1 VRPAGFQA
9 GPGRTTVARVATHRG
24 VVDPLASRPAV
35 ARLAGSDDAL
45 ISRPE
50 ALAQGLSPDD
60 VKRLVRGGLWV
71 PVRRGWYTTQ
81 ERWSLLDPDR
91 GRPLLAITAAH
102 RGLRRPHVI
111 SHSSGAVVLDLPILR
126 PRDGLI
132 HVTKQGSPRARV
144 RHGIKHHQ
152 ARYRGDQVLMVEG
165 LPVLGLARTAL
176 DIAREFGFPAG
187 VCAID
192 AARQRGVSP
201 AELAEARAAMWHWPR
216 VRTADDALAFSD
228 PGAESLG
235 ESLTR
240 ILLGELGLGP
250 IETQFELRDAT
261 GWARCDLRVGR
272 QLVEFD
278 GLIKL
283 RPPERGGVADR
294 EPEEVVAAEK
304 RRQDWLAGFHLGVSR
319 VTWDELWGANRERTK
334 LRLRREY
341 DATVS
346 RFGSS
351 IADLAPYVVRRP

>member
-1 VRPAGFQA
+1 MF
-9 GPGRTTVARVATHRG
+9 
-24 VVDPLASRPAV
+24 
-35 ARLAGSDDAL
+35 ARLATSPDGL

-60 VKRLVRGGLWV
+60 VKRLVRRGLWI

-81 ERWSLLDPDR
+81 ERWTLLDAER
-91 GRPLLAITAAH
+91 GRPLLAVTAAH
-102 RGLRRPHVI
+102 RGLSRPHAV
-111 SHSSGAVVLDLPILR
+111 SHSSAALLLDLPILR

-152 ARYRGDQVLMVEG
+152 GRYRDDQVVLVDG
-165 LPVLGLARTAL
+165 LPVLGLPRTAL
-176 DIAREFGFPAG
+176 DIAREFGFRAG

-201 AELAEARAAMWHWPR
+201 AELDDARVAMWHWPR
-216 VRTADDALAFSD
+216 VSTVDEALAFSD

-240 ILLGELGLGP
+240 ILLGELDLGP
-250 IETQFELRDAT
+250 IQTQFELRDAT

-272 QLVEFD
+272 HLVEFD

-294 EPEEVVAAEK
+294 APEEVVAAEK
-304 RRQDWLAGFHLGVSR
+304 RRQDWLSGFHLGVSR
-319 VTWDELWGANRERTK
+319 VTWRELWGAERERTK

-341 DATVS
+341 EATVA
-346 RFGSS
+346 RFGTS
-351 IADLAPYVVRRP
+351 IDDLAPYVVRRRP